1 MTGAPMKERNHKNR
15 TYLCCPSGTSQASV
29 LKLFNRQGDLIM
41 TLKPLHGLF
50 VALALAAAAP
60 AATAADWGAAMR
72 RGDLGS
78 PSQAAAQKTV
88 KITAATQYVT
98 VEHFQTLKIENDK
111 GQSFVWTFDSLG
123 EVGFPL
129 QVIAPKGFAA
139 GETRVY
145 IRHPAPHI
153 PG

>member
-1 MTGAPMKERNHKNR
+1 
-15 TYLCCPSGTSQASV
+15 
-29 LKLFNRQGDLIM
+29 M

-60 AATAADWGAAMR
+60 YATAADFSAAMR

-78 PSQAAAQKTV
+78 PSKATTAQKTV
-88 KITAATQYVT
+88 KITAATQYIT

-123 EVGFPL
+123 EFGFPIS
-129 QVIAPKGFAA
+129 VIAPKDFAA

-145 IRHPAPHI
+145 IRHPAAHV

>member
-1 MTGAPMKERNHKNR
+1 
-15 TYLCCPSGTSQASV
+15 
-29 LKLFNRQGDLIM
+29 M

-60 AATAADWGAAMR
+60 SATAADWGAVMR

-78 PSQAAAQKTV
+78 PSKATTAQKTV
-88 KITAATQYVT
+88 KITAAMKYVS
-98 VEHFQTLKIENDK
+98 VEHFDTVKFENTK

-123 EVGFPL
+123 EYGFPIS
-129 QVIAPKGFAA
+129 VIAPKDFAA

-145 IRHPAPHI
+145 IRHPAAHL
-153 PG
+153 GS

>member
-1 MTGAPMKERNHKNR
+1 
-15 TYLCCPSGTSQASV
+15 
-29 LKLFNRQGDLIM
+29 M

-60 AATAADWGAAMR
+60 AATAADWNAAMR

-78 PSQAAAQKTV
+78 PFQATAAESTV
-88 KITAATQYVT
+88 RITASTKYVNA
-98 VEHFQTLKIENDK
+98 EHFGTLKIENDK
-111 GQSFVWTFDSLG
+111 GQSFVWKFDTLG

-129 QVIAPKGFAA
+129 SVIVPKGFAA

-145 IRHPAPHI
+145 VRHPTTHI
-153 PG
+153 GD

>member
-1 MTGAPMKERNHKNR
+1 M
-15 TYLCCPSGTSQASV
+15 
-29 LKLFNRQGDLIM
+29 I
-41 TLKPLHGLF
+41 LKPLHGLF

-60 AATAADWGAAMR
+60 SAIAADWSAALR

-78 PSQAAAQKTV
+78 PPQATTAQKTI

-98 VEHFQTLKIENDK
+98 VEHFQTVKIENDK

-123 EVGFPL
+123 EYGFPIS
-129 QVIAPKGFAA
+129 VIAPKGFAA

>member
-1 MTGAPMKERNHKNR
+1 
-15 TYLCCPSGTSQASV
+15 
-29 LKLFNRQGDLIM
+29 M

-60 AATAADWGAAMR
+60 YATAADWGAAMR

-78 PSQAAAQKTV
+78 PSQAATQKTV
-88 KITAATQYVT
+88 KITAATQYVN
-98 VEHFQTLKIENDK
+98 VEHFQTVKIENDK
-111 GQSFVWTFDSLG
+111 GQSFVWRFDTLG
-123 EVGFPL
+123 EVGFPV
-129 QVIAPKGFAA
+129 QVIAPKDFAA

-153 PG
+153 SG